1 MKNISSNIETS
12 INLITDKSQLQE
24 IYDFRVHAWENS
36 PAKGTVNK
44 TLFPNG
50 WSDNVDEF
58 SLIWYKTNHL
68 QQIIATARLTYF
80 DTIQDVTNIGI
91 DLQNFQLP
99 AEGPFGFLSRL
110 AIDESSRGKG
120 ISRHFDTVRINQL
133 KKDNIKFA
141 LVEVINQRVKGLEAL
156 GFKII
161 GTVNFK
167 PSAQGKGETLN
178 LMIYINN

>member
-1 MKNISSNIETS
+1 MKKD
-12 INLITDKSQLQE
+12 INLLTNKSQLQE

-50 WSDNVDEF
+50 WSDSIDES
-58 SLIWYKTNHL
+58 SLIWYKTNPL

-80 DTIQDVTNIGI
+80 DTIQDTTDIGI
-91 DLQNFQLP
+91 DLQKFQLP
-99 AEGPFGFLSRL
+99 TERPFGFLSRL
-110 AIDESSRGKG
+110 AIDKSSRGKG
-120 ISRHFDTVRINQL
+120 LSKHFDKIRIHQL

-141 LVEVINQRVKGLEAL
+141 LIEVINQRVKGLKTL
-156 GFKII
+156 GFKVI

-167 PSAQGKGETLN
+167 PSDQGQEETLN

>member
-1 MKNISSNIETS
+1 MKKD
-12 INLITDKSQLQE
+12 INLLTNKSQLQE

-36 PAKGTVNK
+36 PAKKIVNK
-44 TLFPNG
+44 TLFPDG
-50 WSDNVDEF
+50 WSDSVDEF
-58 SLIWYKTNHL
+58 SLIWYQTNHL

-80 DTIQDVTNIGI
+80 DTIQDATNIGI
-91 DLQNFQLP
+91 DLQKFQLP
-99 AEGPFGFLSRL
+99 AERPFGFLSRL
-110 AIDESSRGKG
+110 AIDESYRKKG
-120 ISRHFDTVRINQL
+120 LPNNFDTVRINQL

-161 GTVNFK
+161 GAVNFK
-167 PSAQGKGETLN
+167 PSAQGKGEILN

>member
-1 MKNISSNIETS
+1 MKKD
-12 INLITDKSQLQE
+12 INLLTNKSQLQE

-50 WSDNVDEF
+50 WSDSVDEF

-80 DTIQDVTNIGI
+80 HSIQDATDIGI
-91 DLQNFQLP
+91 DLQKFELP
-99 AEGPFGFLSRL
+99 SERPFGFLSRL
-110 AIDESSRGKG
+110 AIDKSSRRKG
-120 ISRHFDTVRINQL
+120 LSRHFDTVRINQL

-156 GFKII
+156 GFQVI

-167 PSAQGKGETLN
+167 PSVQGQEETLN
-178 LMIYINN
+178 LMMYENNEFIEH